1 MIIRERATVVQLYR
15 SVYDPATK
23 RSRTQYLG
31 AFAKFGE
38 PTAQLFAKLADSERQ
53 RLESFLAAQVAAR
66 EAIRGRYFFSD
77 APAQLRGV
85 AAWLRR
91 QQKSTEIR
99 SGAKA
104 IRDAYSELYA
114 VMRLLG
120 IARLRAGSAR
130 RAKRVALDSPS
141 TGEAGVAA
149 DAATSAPRQDPGG
162 VPEPAPAGAAQPAAV
177 APPAQR

>member
-77 APAQLRGV
+77 APAQLRGG
-85 AAWLRR
+85 AASRR
-91 QQKSTEIR
+91 AQKFGAGQKLYATHTPSSTQ
-99 SGAKA
+99 SCACLASPGYAQGL
-104 IRDAYSELYA
+104 RDAQKGW
-114 VMRLLG
+114 RWTHP
-120 IARLRAGSAR
+120 R
-130 RAKRVALDSPS
+130 RAKQGLRR
-141 TGEAGVAA
+141 T
-149 DAATSAPRQDPGG
+149 RQPLRRGRTPVG
-162 VPEPAPAGAAQPAAV
+162 YLNQRLQVPPNQP
-177 APPAQR
+177 Q